1 MDSIIANLTDP
12 SWWFTG
18 FFFLVIPWLLPRA
31 FRRLGPVFIRFF
43 RHRRRKE
50 LLAVKAVRWSSLRI
64 NHQISKA
71 NANYIL
77 FVIMFV
83 VFACTLL
90 FTPLGA
96 VVKTWPLS
104 AVLFALPVYFFEIR
118 WLNSE
123 ALTKEAIKSRE
134 KIARLRDGYLPLG
147 TEL

>member
-1 MDSIIANLTDP
+1 MDSIIANLIDP

-31 FRRLGPVFIRFF
+31 FRKLGPVLVRFF
-43 RHRRRKE
+43 RRRRRKS
-50 LLAVKAVRWSSLRI
+50 LLAIKAVRWSSLRI

-77 FVIMFV
+77 FVITFV
-83 VFACTLL
+83 VFACILL
-90 FTPLGA
+90 FTSVGG

-104 AVLFALPVYFFEIR
+104 AVLFALPVYFFEVR

-134 KIARLRDGYLPLG
+134 KIARLRDGYLLPG
-147 TEL
+147 TGL